1 MTETTSGRDSAL
13 GFKRIPLAVTI
24 SLVSLGLI
32 AVAFATARNPE
43 TVAPTP
49 SNNAA
54 AQEQK
59 SNSAAPWNLAL
70 GDVVVFAP
78 ELGFKITAPA
88 NVEFDPTRVAARIEA
103 QLLSLRQ
110 LYRRRSEVDPALL
123 GGLTLQL
130 TVGSSGHVAEVIEL
144 SAQLK
149 DQEFRNAITAE
160 IAKWNFNEIAPQGT
174 VINCPLLFV
183 REGMDIATVMKWEK
197 TRAHHRTER
206 APAKTVSRVRTAKK
220 K

>member
-1 MTETTSGRDSAL
+1 MTETTSGRDFAS

-43 TVAPTP
+43 PIAPTR
-49 SNNAA
+49 SDNAA
-54 AQEQK
+54 AQEHK
-59 SNSAAPWNLAL
+59 GNSAAPWNLAL

-78 ELGFKITAPA
+78 ELGFEITAPA

-110 LYRRRSEVDPALL
+110 LYRQRSEIDPALL

-130 TVGSSGHVAEVIEL
+130 TVGPSGHVAEVTEL
-144 SAQLK
+144 SAQLN
-149 DQEFRNAITAE
+149 DQDFRNAVVAE
-160 IAKWNFNEIAPQGT
+160 VAKWNFNEIAPEGT
-174 VINCPLLFV
+174 VVICPLLFV

-197 TRAHHRTER
+197 TRAHHRAER
-206 APAKTVSRVRTAKK
+206 APAKTGPQARAAKK

>member
-1 MTETTSGRDSAL
+1 MTETTSSRDSAL

-43 TVAPTP
+43 PIAPTP

-54 AQEQK
+54 AQEPK

-78 ELGFKITAPA
+78 ELGFQITAPA

-110 LYRRRSEVDPALL
+110 LYRQQSEVDPALL
-123 GGLTLQL
+123 GGFTLQL
-130 TVGSSGHVAEVIEL
+130 TVGTSGHVAEVVEL
-144 SAQLK
+144 SAQVK
-149 DQEFRNAITAE
+149 DQDFRNAVVAE
-160 IAKWNFNEIAPQGT
+160 VAKWNFNEIAPEGT

-197 TRAHHRTER
+197 TLARHRDER
-206 APAKTVSRVRTAKK
+206 APAKTVPQVRTAKK